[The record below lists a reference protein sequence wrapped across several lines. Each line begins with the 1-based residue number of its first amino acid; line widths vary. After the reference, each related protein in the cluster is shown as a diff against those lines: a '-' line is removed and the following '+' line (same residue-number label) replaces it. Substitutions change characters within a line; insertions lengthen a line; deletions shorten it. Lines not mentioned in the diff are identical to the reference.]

1 MPHLRSLLA
10 LAIAFTVCSASLSY
24 SQSQASCT
32 FNLFKAPGQVNG
44 VNDFRTTVGQSSS
57 NGQLAF
63 IRYSGGTVSYFSPPN
78 AASTALTARNDGG
91 VSVGFYSTQ
100 GSTSNIA
107 KGFILQGSTFTSFVH
122 PKAVWGTRITG
133 INKYNSTVGW
143 YLDSAE
149 KEHGF
154 KRFSNGGLAA
164 LDYPGSQGTDP
175 AGINDYGTVAGSFSN
190 TSGEHGFIFH
200 SGSWAQVDYPGSN
213 GQTQLVGISNASVVV
228 GFSTLQEPYVS
239 FLYANG
245 AFKVISVPNSFSTN
259 VTGVSAKGVISGNVA
274 YNSGASGAFTATCK

>member
-1 MPHLRSLLA
+1 M
-10 LAIAFTVCSASLSY
+10 
-24 SQSQASCT
+24 
-32 FNLFKAPGQVNG
+32 
-44 VNDFRTTVGQSSS
+44 
-57 NGQLAF
+57 
-63 IRYSGGTVSYFSPPN
+63 
-78 AASTALTARNDGG
+78 
-91 VSVGFYSTQ
+91 GFYSTQ

-122 PKAVWGTRITG
+122 PKAVWGTSIMG

-213 GQTQLVGISNASVVV
+213 GQTQLVGISNASLVV

-245 AFKVISVPNSFSTN
+245 VFKVISVPNSFSTN
-259 VTGVSAKGVISGNVA
+259 VTGVSANGVISGNVV